1 MTTVTQIITDAYR
14 QSNLL
19 AIGATPTAPQQ
30 AEALRYLNRI
40 VLSVLGNEAGEN
52 LQPFPIGRNNVSR
65 PSGYPWYDTVPPS
78 DWFVPLNT
86 RLMLNLTQATE
97 VYLSP
102 VPEDG
107 ARLGVCDVS
116 GNTATY
122 NLTIHGNGR
131 NIEGTD
137 TLVINTNGL
146 DREWFFRE
154 DLGNWVRSIP
164 LNLADTFPFPSEF
177 DDMFVTLLAM
187 RINPSYGVQM
197 DVQTA
202 EIYKRSRS
210 QFRARYHNIIEVH
223 SEDGLIRL
231 PRTANDRYMW
241 GIRYGNFDPQG
252 SFNRGYP
259 W

>member
-1 MTTVTQIITDAYR
+1 MTVVTQIITDAYR

-19 AIGATPTAPQQ
+19 AIGSSPTSPQQ

-52 LQPFPIGRNNVSR
+52 LQPFPLGKNNIDT
-65 PSGYPWYDTVPPS
+65 PAGWPWYESTPSS
-78 DWFVPLNT
+78 DWFVPLNC
-86 RLMLNLTQATE
+86 RLMLNLEDPAT
-97 VYLSP
+97 VSLSP

-107 ARLGVCDVS
+107 ARLGVSDVS
-116 GNTATY
+116 GNLSTN

-131 NIEGTD
+131 NIEGSS
-137 TLVINTNGL
+137 TLVLSTNGL
-146 DREWFFRE
+146 NREWFFRE

-164 LNLADTFPFPSEF
+164 LDLDSAFPFPEEF
-177 DDMFVTLLAM
+177 DDMFITLLAM

-197 DVQTA
+197 DPQTA
-202 EIYKRSRS
+202 EIFRRSRS

-231 PRTANDRYMW
+231 PRTAVDRYLW
-241 GIRYGNFDPQG
+241 GIRYGMYDPNG
-252 SFNRGYP
+252 SFSRGYP